1 MNNLVK
7 TQAKNEV
14 KKLSPKETLKSV
26 KAKKQNDVKKPNNY
40 QLQVIDVNANFK
52 KSLRNTGKALK
63 LLLASECMNS
73 AQIKFA
79 KELQKDDTKYTSFD
93 AKVRRTKKGEIT
105 AFYVLQAIY
114 RELKK

>member
-1 MNNLVK
+1 MKTLVK

-14 KKLSPKETLKSV
+14 KKLSPKEVIKSI
-26 KAKKQNDVKKPNNY
+26 ASKKQNEVKKPNEY
-40 QLQVIDVNANFK
+40 KTQVLDVNANFK

-63 LLLASECMNS
+63 LLLASDALTS

-79 KELQKDDTKYTSFD
+79 KDLQKDDAKYTSFD
-93 AKVRRTKKGEIT
+93 AKVRRTKAGEIT

-114 RELKK
+114 REMK